1 MTDFRP
7 SADTLAAALKR
18 VSNYV
23 SYLPPSVARD
33 VREALKEYELAV
45 ADSEIV
51 QTPDVAKQQVRES
64 LNRWH
69 QNCPNCTCSFPKER
83 E

>member
-1 MTDFRP
+1 MNFRP

-18 VSNYV
+18 VQSV
-23 SYLPPSVARD
+23 CHLPTSVARD
-33 VREALKEYELAV
+33 VRDALKAYELAV

-51 QTPDVAKQQVRES
+51 QTPEVAKHQVSES

-69 QNCPNCTCSFPKER
+69 QNCPDCKCPFPKEL

>member
-18 VSNYV
+18 VDNYV

-45 ADSEIV
+45 AESEIV
-51 QTPDVAKQQVRES
+51 QKPGVKPYCSHAFARENGRCVGCGE
-64 LNRWH
+64 LV
-69 QNCPNCTCSFPKER
+69 
-83 E
+83 